1 MFFFRANYGTAI
13 GGRGGE
19 VMKKMVCFR
28 VRRVKVGIVA
38 HFYQGGGGH
47 CSSSISRGRVHYWIC
62 AAESGVGWSQKNVL
76 RDNPNSVESQELLE
90 V

>member
-47 CSSSISRGRVHYWIC
+47 CSSSISRGGGPLMDMCCRVRSWVVAKKC
-62 AAESGVGWSQKNVL
+62 GKGQPKL
-76 RDNPNSVESQELLE
+76 G
-90 V
+90 